1 MSTAAVARPRK
12 PLAEMPWQLWASQMA
27 AVLRIEIKKTLWM
40 RRSIWIYLLAFA
52 SAVMF
57 GIHALTSPMGR
68 HCSIEEDTRVLAYTF
83 QIFYLRVGI
92 FFGCMGLFTW
102 LFRGEIVEKS
112 LHYYFL
118 SPMRRELLVAGKFL
132 AGFITASLV
141 FASSVLLC
149 FIFAY
154 GHFGANG
161 RAFVFNGPGL
171 GQLTSYLFVTVLAC
185 LGFGAI
191 FLAPSDFPSGKKGDV
206 LTVEFTVA
214 GVACLGLNG
223 GPAFKHNEAF
233 SFQIA
238 TDDQAETDRYWNAI
252 VGNGGQESMCGWCK
266 DKWGIS
272 WQITPRVLT
281 EAMAA
286 GGDEAKRAFDAMMG
300 MKKIDVAAIKAA
312 RRG

>member
-1 MSTAAVARPRK
+1 MSSAAIVRPRK
-12 PLAEMPWQLWASQMA
+12 SFSELPWQLWASQLA

-52 SAVMF
+52 PTVMF

-68 HCSIEEDTRVLAYTF
+68 NCSIEEDTRVLAYAF

-132 AGFITASLV
+132 AGFLTASLV

-154 GHFGANG
+154 GHFGAAG
-161 RAFVFNGPGL
+161 RAFVFSGPGL
-171 GQLTSYLFVTVLAC
+171 GHLGSYLLVTVLAC
-185 LGFGAI
+185 LGFGSI
-191 FLAPSDFPSGKKGDV
+191 FLALSLVFKNPILPGIAV
-206 LTVEFTVA
+206 LLWESFHSVAPALLQKFSVSFYLKQLSPVTIPPDGLMALFTVIA
-214 GVACLGLNG
+214 EPVSPWLAIPGLLCL
-223 GPAFKHNEAF
+223 
-233 SFQIA
+233 S
-238 TDDQAETDRYWNAI
+238 
-252 VGNGGQESMCGWCK
+252 
-266 DKWGIS
+266 
-272 WQITPRVLT
+272 
-281 EAMAA
+281 
-286 GGDEAKRAFDAMMG
+286 
-300 MKKIDVAAIKAA
+300 AAILVFAA
-312 RRG
+312 YRIRRTEISYLAD